1 MESLSPGKDT
11 ATRNPVPPATTP
23 YPGRWGV
30 LAVLCIGLF
39 MLLLDSTI
47 VNIAIPSIMESFRT
61 GFSEIEWVINAYL
74 LVFAVSLITM
84 GRLGDMFGRRLLF
97 VSGLTLFSL
106 ASLACGLA
114 PSVGWLIAFR
124 AIQGLGGS
132 MMMPATLS
140 IIASV
145 FPPEQRG
152 AAMGIWGGVIG
163 VATAAGPVLGGL
175 IIDGVSFS
183 RLFQGQ
189 SWPYIFLV
197 NVPIGIV
204 LFGLSLRIIPESR
217 DTAHSHR
224 LDLPGIVMLSAALFC
239 LTFALIEGQNYGW
252 GSPTILALFGAAAA
266 GLVIFVLVERRQPEP
281 LMRLELFRSRT
292 FSVANICGAVLS
304 AGMMGLFFLLPVF
317 FQSILS
323 YSAIKTGLLLTP
335 LSAAVVVASP
345 FSGWL
350 SDRVGSRWL
359 ISAGMLITA
368 AGFLLTRP
376 HFSLGL
382 STSALL
388 LPFVIAGLGIG
399 LVSAPMTS
407 AVMASAPLAQAG
419 AASGILSTM
428 RQLGSVMGIAV
439 MGAVLQNRVVA
450 YTRAAVGEQL
460 SSLPFIPADVK
471 TTIMDAVGSM
481 ASRLGEMRGG
491 GGPGGEGI
499 MAMLPP
505 QLREMVAQ
513 LPPQALAFFQKL
525 FSREFFMEQF
535 ARAMRTTILV
545 AIIILPVGA
554 VLALLIRSHVTR
566 AVPAHATDA
575 AHAAS
580 TAHTTDP
587 AQDADP
593 A

>member
-1 MESLSPGKDT
+1 M
-11 ATRNPVPPATTP
+11 
-23 YPGRWGV
+23 
-30 LAVLCIGLF
+30 CIGLF
-39 MLLLDSTI
+39 MLLLDRTI

-114 PSVGWLIAFR
+114 PPSVGLSPSAPSR
-124 AIQGLGGS
+124 AWGS

-224 LDLPGIVMLSAALFC
+224 LDLPGIAVLSAALFC

-335 LSAAVVVASP
+335 SAPPWSWPPHSQAGYPTASAAGGSSP
-345 FSGWL
+345 RACL
-350 SDRVGSRWL
+350 SPPPVFCSRDP
-359 ISAGMLITA
+359 ISAWA
-368 AGFLLTRP
+368 
-376 HFSLGL
+376 
-382 STSALL
+382 
-388 LPFVIAGLGIG
+388 
-399 LVSAPMTS
+399 
-407 AVMASAPLAQAG
+407 
-419 AASGILSTM
+419 
-428 RQLGSVMGIAV
+428 
-439 MGAVLQNRVVA
+439 
-450 YTRAAVGEQL
+450 
-460 SSLPFIPADVK
+460 
-471 TTIMDAVGSM
+471 
-481 ASRLGEMRGG
+481 
-491 GGPGGEGI
+491 
-499 MAMLPP
+499 
-505 QLREMVAQ
+505 
-513 LPPQALAFFQKL
+513 
-525 FSREFFMEQF
+525 
-535 ARAMRTTILV
+535 
-545 AIIILPVGA
+545 
-554 VLALLIRSHVTR
+554 
-566 AVPAHATDA
+566 
-575 AHAAS
+575 
-580 TAHTTDP
+580 
-587 AQDADP
+587 
-593 A
+593 